1 MDEKISLLIF
11 GGSLLKEIDNDNSSN
26 QGLVRLL
33 LTIVKLIRQIPFMC
47 HFSRDFSKDDLVD
60 FNLNKL
66 CKMTLEQRNKFLIE
80 ELKYLMS
87 EMNCSDKYIMD
98 LFVSDIMRVDY
109 VVEKVWYRKR
119 RNFLLIY
126 RGLLFLLERRFETFL
141 NVTLFREV
149 LQIIGMYNPSEAMVV
164 CLIRAGMVFAITDIW
179 KTFIEERDLSGSI
192 ALSMREAKQK
202 ISPKKRY
209 TKGKNGKA
217 AVAKTKESKAKKA
230 LGVVTITAAGKSK
243 RSKVSFKSETTNKM
257 SGNDFLC
264 KHTQPTELA
273 SKKLDESS
281 YVNTFD
287 IMSDADR
294 ELDQSQNFQEN
305 VSDNMLSPVDSKCY
319 LESSESDYHSTESD
333 YISGPTIC
341 DNNQQ
346 TEKKR
351 KMSETTLVSDNFGRT
366 EKNLERSDKCDLRSK
381 FISETIISEN
391 PLTSQDRK
399 FSGETSNVSTVLIC
413 NDPSLAVRR

>member
-1 MDEKISLLIF
+1 
-11 GGSLLKEIDNDNSSN
+11 
-26 QGLVRLL
+26 
-33 LTIVKLIRQIPFMC
+33 MC
-47 HFSRDFSKDDLVD
+47 HFSRDFSNDDLVD
-60 FNLNKL
+60 FNLDKL
-66 CKMTLEQRNKFLIE
+66 CKMTLKQRNKFLIE
-80 ELKYLMS
+80 EFEYLMS
-87 EMNCSDKYIMD
+87 EMNCSDEYIMD

-149 LQIIGMYNPSEAMVV
+149 LQVIGMYNPSEAMVV

-179 KTFIEERDLSGSI
+179 KSFIEERDLSGSI

-257 SGNDFLC
+257 SGDDFLC

-281 YVNTFD
+281 YVHTFD
-287 IMSDADR
+287 IMLDADC

-319 LESSESDYHSTESD
+319 LESS
-333 YISGPTIC
+333 
-341 DNNQQ
+341 
-346 TEKKR
+346 K
-351 KMSETTLVSDNFGRT
+351 
-366 EKNLERSDKCDLRSK
+366 
-381 FISETIISEN
+381 
-391 PLTSQDRK
+391 
-399 FSGETSNVSTVLIC
+399 
-413 NDPSLAVRR
+413 